1 MTPAFPVSKHD
12 MGRNAL
18 FTTLIFLQIQIMK
31 KMMLVLG
38 VQLFLMTQAFSQDGT
53 NVKGEIKNHQG
64 LPLPDA
70 VVSLHRMA
78 DTALLKAGLTN
89 AAGQYVLERVK
100 AGSYLVKVTHVSYK
114 TSWINNV
121 TVAEGVLALNSI
133 ALEPKSGTLTEVV
146 VAARKPT
153 VDQKI
158 DATVI
163 NITELVRKEAP
174 NAFEVLRFAPN
185 ITLSDN
191 EDAIEMA
198 GKNTVDVMINGRLV
212 RMSARDLIKLLKS
225 IPSSSVTQV
234 DVMSN
239 PSSKYDVQGNTGI
252 INIRLKRT
260 DVGMNGNVNISHTE
274 AINYMGDLSSNLN
287 YGIGN
292 LYLTGYFAY
301 HYGKYQ
307 TKTQQNRLAGS
318 QANPIVIDRDNVHID
333 KWSDPVLRIGADWFL
348 SKRHT
353 LGALIEMEKSTNTSR
368 FNALTSL
375 GRPNSGYDS
384 SISTFSHSPNTRKW
398 NTYNINYRYEDTLGS
413 EFNFD
418 IDKSY
423 YDKVDDNNVTN
434 LFNKAGVT
442 SNGPNNMFR
451 TNTVID
457 INTIKADYT
466 KSFKSKLKL
475 EAGAKLSFVNTDNN
489 QLAQFMQTG
498 QVKTDTARTNNFQYD
513 ERIQAVYANISKKI
527 KKWGLQAGLRV
538 ENTIADGVSTNL
550 KNVSINKPD
559 TSYLNVLPS
568 VFISYAPNRNN
579 NFRFSFAQRIERPAY
594 EDLQPF
600 DYPVDLFFY
609 HLGNPGLT
617 VQKNSNAELNY
628 VFKNKLNVTAAF
640 VHTTDY
646 FSTVFFQQQDILFE
660 RIENTGRSNNFNL
673 NISYPVRPAKW
684 WSAENRVTVFNN
696 HFKGPLLEGYLNEGR
711 WSYSLYTS
719 QRFTLP
725 GQNILRITARYNAP
739 KLRLYM
745 FDEENG
751 SLSISLGRQVF
762 NKKGILRIGASDVFL
777 TQRRITKVDF
787 GSLRYSEKST
797 WESRSVFLEFSL
809 RFGSSK
815 IKEPRDRQTGNTDEK
830 GRTK

>member
-1 MTPAFPVSKHD
+1 
-12 MGRNAL
+12 
-18 FTTLIFLQIQIMK
+18 MK
-31 KMMLVLG
+31 KMMLLLV
-38 VQLFLMTQAFSQDGT
+38 VQLLLMMQALPQDGVA
-53 NVKGEIKNHQG
+53 VKGEIKNHQG

-70 VVSLHRMA
+70 VVSLHRIS
-78 DTALLKAGLTN
+78 DTALVKAGLTN
-89 AAGQYVLERVK
+89 AAGQFALDRVK
-100 AGSYLVKVTHVSYK
+100 PGGYLVKVSHVSYK
-114 TSWINNV
+114 TSWVNNI
-121 TVAEGVLALNSI
+121 TVADAELSLNSLS
-133 ALEPKSGTLTEVV
+133 LEPKSGNLTEVI

-153 VDQKI
+153 VDQRI

-163 NITELVRKEAP
+163 NMTELVRKEAP

-198 GKNTVDVMINGRLV
+198 GKNLVDVMINGRVV
-212 RMSARDLIKLLKS
+212 RMSSRDLIKMLKS

-239 PSSKYDVQGNTGI
+239 PSAKYDVQGNTGI

-260 DVGMNGNVNISHTE
+260 DVGMNGNVNVSHTE
-274 AINYMGDLSSNLN
+274 AINYLGDLSSNLN
-287 YGIGN
+287 YGVGN
-292 LYLTGYFAY
+292 LYFTGYFAY

-318 QANPIVIDRDNVHID
+318 QGNPIVIDRDNTHLD
-333 KWSDPVLRIGADWFL
+333 KWSDPVFRIGADWFI

-353 LGALIEMEKSTNTSR
+353 IGALIEMEKSTNTTR
-368 FNALTSL
+368 FNAITSL
-375 GRPNSGYDS
+375 GRPNLGYDS

-398 NTYNINYRYEDTLGS
+398 NTYNLNYTYEDTLGS

-418 IDKSY
+418 IDRSY

-434 LFNKAGVT
+434 FFNKGGAS

-451 TNTVID
+451 TNTIID
-457 INTIKADYT
+457 ITTVKADYIKT
-466 KSFKSKLKL
+466 YKSKLKI
-475 EAGAKLSFVNTDNN
+475 EAGAKLSYVSTDNN
-489 QLAQFMQTG
+489 QLARFMQAG
-498 QVKTDTARTNNFQYD
+498 QVKTDTTRTNNFQYD
-513 ERIQAVYANISKKI
+513 ERIQAVYGNISKSI
-527 KKWGLQAGLRV
+527 KKWGLQAGVRI
-538 ENTIADGVSTNL
+538 ENTIADGISTNL

-568 VFISYAPNRNN
+568 VFVSYAANKNN
-579 NFRFSFAQRIERPAY
+579 NFRFSFTQRIERPAY

-617 VQKNSNAELNY
+617 VQKNSNVELNY

-646 FSTVFFQQQDILFE
+646 FSTVFFQQNDILYE

-673 NISYPVRPAKW
+673 NISYPIRPRKW
-684 WSAENRVTVFNN
+684 WSAENRVTIFNN
-696 HFKGPLLEGYLNEGR
+696 HFKGPLMEGYLNDGR

-745 FDEENG
+745 FDQENG
-751 SLSISLGRQVF
+751 SLSISLGRQIF
-762 NKKGILRIGASDVFL
+762 NKKGLLRIGAQDVFL
-777 TQRRITKVDF
+777 TQRRITRVDF
-787 GSLRYSEKST
+787 GSLKYTEKST
-797 WESRSVFLEFSL
+797 WESRSVFIEFSF

-815 IKEPRDRQTGNTDEK
+815 IRDPRDRQTGNTDEK